1 MKIIVA
7 GAGHGG
13 LVAAKILAAKGHDVT
28 IYEQC
33 SQEELGHNWRDNI
46 EQSVFSEFK
55 IPVPNGVRKGTDP
68 VVFAPFSENP
78 IFLKIPDK
86 VKDWYCDRQPI
97 LFHLI
102 AEAEKA
108 GAQVRYRTKVRKL
121 LVEGDRINGVI
132 IARKKV
138 RADLVIDSCGI
149 HSPLRKSLPPRFDI
163 TIEPKPADYI
173 SVYRGVFGYYHERLP
188 ENNQLNRI
196 YLRFTGQP
204 GVCRCLCDEDDLT
217 VSVLIGK
224 MGRMSRYDQE
234 TMFRQLRIENQVIG
248 YEIKREE
255 KFTAI
260 PVRYPLTKMVT
271 DGYAAVGDSAFMAGP
286 MTARGVSN
294 AIKAGKLLG
303 ERIVET
309 NSYSAKNL
317 WEYQVRYFREISG
330 QAFFEDSMKRAILRI
345 DLNDLKFILEKE
357 IISPAELEKIISG
370 APLSLNFGNI
380 LNKVKKCKGHY
391 NLIVEFA
398 KIIINGKKAQ
408 KIANSIPRKYDKEK
422 VGRWQKKISDCF
434 K

>member
-1 MKIIVA
+1 
-7 GAGHGG
+7 
-13 LVAAKILAAKGHDVT
+13 
-28 IYEQC
+28 
-33 SQEELGHNWRDNI
+33 
-46 EQSVFSEFK
+46 
-55 IPVPNGVRKGTDP
+55 
-68 VVFAPFSENP
+68 
-78 IFLKIPDK
+78 
-86 VKDWYCDRQPI
+86 
-97 LFHLI
+97 
-102 AEAEKA
+102 
-108 GAQVRYRTKVRKL
+108 
-121 LVEGDRINGVI
+121 
-132 IARKKV
+132 
-138 RADLVIDSCGI
+138 
-149 HSPLRKSLPPRFDI
+149 
-163 TIEPKPADYI
+163 
-173 SVYRGVFGYYHERLP
+173 
-188 ENNQLNRI
+188 
-196 YLRFTGQP
+196 
-204 GVCRCLCDEDDLT
+204 
-217 VSVLIGK
+217 
-224 MGRMSRYDQE
+224 MSRYDQE

-271 DGYAAVGDSAFMAGP
+271 DGYAAVGDSAFMADP

-330 QAFFEDSMKRAILRI
+330 QAFFEDSMKRDILRI

-408 KIANSIPRKYDKEK
+408 KIANSIPRKYDKER
-422 VGRWQKKISDCF
+422 VGRWQKKISGCF